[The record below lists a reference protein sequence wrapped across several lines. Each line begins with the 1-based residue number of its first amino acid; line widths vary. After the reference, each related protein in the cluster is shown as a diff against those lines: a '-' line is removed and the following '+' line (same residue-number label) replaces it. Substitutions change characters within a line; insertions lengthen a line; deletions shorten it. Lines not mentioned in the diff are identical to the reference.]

1 MQHVVSSPLRHDWLW
16 PHEWKPIHPNI
27 CPKSSSYVVLPR
39 FLAGS
44 FYVSPVETDFIT
56 KLNGELEDF
65 PDLKAGCPRLYCMA
79 ENCYQ
84 A

>member
-1 MQHVVSSPLRHDWLW
+1 MTGSGPMSGNLSIQTFV
-16 PHEWKPIHPNI
+16 
-27 CPKSSSYVVLPR
+27 PKGSSYVVLPR

-44 FYVSPVETDFIT
+44 FYVSPVETDFIG
-56 KLNGELEDF
+56 KLNGELEEF
-65 PDLKAGCPRLYCMA
+65 PDLKAGCLRLYCMA